1 MGYFRWLYKSIKKF
15 DGYRKLLWFAW
26 AIISIIL
33 LVSATTWI
41 LMLFTDNPAIII
53 GVGLLI
59 NILFGLPYVIYIVK
73 NKLC

>member
-15 DGYRKLLWFAW
+15 DGYREFFWFAW

-33 LVSATTWI
+33 LVLATTWI
-41 LMLFTDNPAIII
+41 LMRFTDNPGIIL

-59 NILFGLPYVIYIVK
+59 NILLGLPYVIYIVE